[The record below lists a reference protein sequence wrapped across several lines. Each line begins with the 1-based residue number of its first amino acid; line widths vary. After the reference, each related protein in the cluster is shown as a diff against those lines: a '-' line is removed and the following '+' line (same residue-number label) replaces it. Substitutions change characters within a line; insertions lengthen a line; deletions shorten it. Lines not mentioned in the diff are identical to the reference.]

1 MVTVNVSD
9 KSPKAIIRQLI
20 IEGRGPRD
28 HAGMVD
34 LLDEWING
42 TPEVGTFGAYCRRQ
56 AWTLGQILSLLE
68 YQCAHLF
75 GDGVDAAEFNTMWRI
90 FGPIV
95 RDQGLLDVEAALL
108 TLATIPAPAPGTR
121 AASLLVR

>member
-9 KSPKAIIRQLI
+9 KSPKAIVRQLI

-34 LLDEWING
+34 LLDEWLNG
-42 TPEVGTFGAYCRRQ
+42 APETRTFGAYCRRQ
-56 AWTLGQILSLLE
+56 AWTLSQALSLLE
-68 YQCAHLF
+68 YQCAHVF
-75 GDGVDAAEFNTMWRI
+75 GDGVDAAEFNALWRT
-90 FGPIV
+90 FGSIV

-108 TLATIPAPAPGTR
+108 TLAPIPAPAPGTR